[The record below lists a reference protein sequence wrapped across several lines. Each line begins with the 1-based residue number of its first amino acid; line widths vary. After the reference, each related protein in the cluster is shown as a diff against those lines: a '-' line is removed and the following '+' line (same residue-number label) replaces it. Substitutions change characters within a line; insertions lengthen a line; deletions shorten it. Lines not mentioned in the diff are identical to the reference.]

1 LRAVELAQGC
11 GAPLHFLRV
20 LPRGASIL
28 ANLAG
33 VGRRDRSGVAE
44 RALLDE
50 RATRAWLRDCCVGMD
65 AVEQVVVV
73 EGPFDGE
80 TAAYAAGVGAR
91 WIVLAPRS
99 GTTGKSVT
107 QLAHSCQ
114 VPVLVARASG
124 KPEAIVA
131 ATDLRSPGHPVLAA
145 AAEIGSCLKARVVAL
160 HNINPLLLSVGTGAA
175 WPPIALL
182 PADPSRAERSARLT
196 RAALRLEVEA
206 SAVVLNE
213 PSVVDAILD
222 EAKRQNADMV
232 VVGTRDCGWLP
243 PLLLEGVA
251 AQIVERATR
260 SVLVTPIASFAGDLC
275 RDRD

>member
-1 LRAVELAQGC
+1 
-11 GAPLHFLRV
+11 
-20 LPRGASIL
+20 
-28 ANLAG
+28 
-33 VGRRDRSGVAE
+33 VAE

-50 RATRAWLRDCCVGMD
+50 RATRAWLRDCCVEID
-65 AVEQVVVV
+65 AVEQVAVV
-73 EGPFDGE
+73 EGPFEGE

-99 GTTGKSVT
+99 GTTGRSVT

-124 KPEAIVA
+124 KPETIVA
-131 ATDLRSPGHPVLAA
+131 ATDLRAPGHPVLKA
-145 AAEIGSCLKARVVAL
+145 AAEIGSCLKARVIAL
-160 HNINPLLLSVGTGAA
+160 HNINPLLLSVGTGAG

-182 PADPSRAERSARLT
+182 PADPSRAERSARLA
-196 RAALRLEVEA
+196 RAAQRLGVAA
-206 SAVVLNE
+206 SAVVRDE

-232 VVGTRDCGWLP
+232 AVGTRERGGLS
-243 PLLLEGVA
+243 PLLLEGVS

-260 SVLVTPIASFAGDLC
+260 SVLVTPIACAAGELPM
-275 RDRD
+275 DRD